1 MKIIVE
7 LNDNTL
13 QHAVEAQVGKAVAA
27 YTEAVIKAKVDEIV
41 KLKLDRI
48 SIQDVLLAVESVAR
62 KHIDSVLGA
71 NNDYTRKNIVR
82 GFLADAAEKA
92 IKGAK

>member
-27 YTEAVIKAKVDEIV
+27 FTEAAIKTKVDEIV

-48 SIQDVLLAVESVAR
+48 STQDVLLAVENVA
-62 KHIDSVLGA
+62 KQHIDLVLGA
-71 NNDYTRKNIVR
+71 NNDYARRNVVR

-92 IKGAK
+92 LKGAK